1 MKLTYDQ
8 RRIHKGQNEVE
19 VDTLIVQITEFSAK
33 IYNPEINS
41 RLAGKEISNY
51 FKKSLGIDN
60 LFTQVNKTLNDLYKN
75 QERMTSKRHNSLL
88 QILTLYTVVSGIY
101 GMNLVI
107 QNWEGK
113 IKWDKVLHYTI
124 FEDIALLVAL
134 SGIGIS
140 SVIAIQAVKSYIK
153 EKKRNKKNYL

>member
-1 MKLTYDQ
+1 M
-8 RRIHKGQNEVE
+8 
-19 VDTLIVQITEFSAK
+19 
-33 IYNPEINS
+33 
-41 RLAGKEISNY
+41 
-51 FKKSLGIDN
+51 
-60 LFTQVNKTLNDLYKN
+60 
-75 QERMTSKRHNSLL
+75 
-88 QILTLYTVVSGIY
+88 
-101 GMNLVI
+101 I